1 MYVLRGVPK
10 SFSGL
15 SCNAVFPIKDA
26 RFSQL
31 KDISDILCDDREG
44 NIVEMIEFT
53 YFGRLLWETLIMDQR
68 IWDIL

>member
-15 SCNAVFPIKDA
+15 SYNAVFPIKDA

-31 KDISDILCDDREG
+31 KDIPDILCDDREG
-44 NIVEMIEFT
+44 NIIEMIE
-53 YFGRLLWETLIMDQR
+53 TLVMDQG
-68 IWDIL
+68 IWDIM